1 MNSLECKY
9 NYWLIWRRRF
19 DRSNSSAGAKRTQ
32 FRVSLCSWGLI
43 RFGLFESP
51 EWTVQP
57 VIRGTVG
64 FSQRKRSLRL
74 AVYHSFGML
83 QLSLKPLHTVTCGE
97 LWSGRPT
104 TPCALSAA
112 CEGGVLICELC
123 CYIVQKREEHITQC
137 RSVLFWSSSLWKGL
151 FGWKVSVLAVTSV
164 THYHTENKT
173 TWFPPCSQYLYN
185 DVNGDDMHCF
195 LNVTEFQNQKLR
207 YVCRCAKWEAHS
219 SWETADSHTHNHIAS
234 LVYRKT
240 TESV

>member
-1 MNSLECKY
+1 MSSLECKY

-64 FSQRKRSLRL
+64 FSQRKRSLHL

-97 LWSGRPT
+97 LWSGNKINHPVRSLSSMWGR
-104 TPCALSAA
+104 CIDLRALLLH
-112 CEGGVLICELC
+112 CTKE
-123 CYIVQKREEHITQC
+123 R
-137 RSVLFWSSSLWKGL
+137 R
-151 FGWKVSVLAVTSV
+151 
-164 THYHTENKT
+164 THYTMPLGAILIQLPLKRLVWLKGFRAGCDQRH
-173 TWFPPCSQYLYN
+173 SLS
-185 DVNGDDMHCF
+185 H
-195 LNVTEFQNQKLR
+195 QK
-207 YVCRCAKWEAHS
+207 
-219 SWETADSHTHNHIAS
+219 
-234 LVYRKT
+234 
-240 TESV
+240 